1 LKPSATPSQ
10 RTKTVPLILFS
21 DLRQKN
27 RGRSAI
33 TLYESGIHS
42 CIAATL
48 AARIENHIALMGA
61 DRLYFRSQAL
71 KINLQADDPVKP
83 VGDGAIYGRIDW
95 TAGL

>member
-1 LKPSATPSQ
+1 LKPSAARSQ
-10 RTKTVPLILFS
+10 RTKDRASHTFS
-21 DLRQKN
+21 DRRQKK

-48 AARIENHIALMGA
+48 AARIENHIALMCV

-83 VGDGAIYGRIDW
+83 VGDGAIW
-95 TAGL
+95 TN